1 MAGDVVVRRM
11 RLLSLVG
18 LIGLLMAGLAQ
29 PASAHRTPL
38 VVEVLPDQASIAP
51 DGGSMSFYITTTCD
65 RSWTIVEA
73 RVSAVQP
80 QASGEGSFTPNCG
93 RIPYNV
99 GVTVPALSGTFQTG
113 EAQVSA
119 VLVVKQGRTKRD
131 QDSAVLRVRPS
142 VGVQLADEG
151 VLEDGGDALRIDV
164 TVTCP
169 RISIG
174 RGGYVNVYQNPA
186 VGSGTFGPTP
196 CDGLPHT
203 LPVRVETSQGTF
215 QVGSAEAF
223 ASASIEEGGDI
234 ISGSVFQTIQ
244 IVRSG

>member
-80 QASGEGSFTPNCG
+80 LASGEGSFTPICG

-99 GVTVPALSGTFQTG
+99 GVTVPALNGRFQTG

-119 VLVVKQGRTKRD
+119 LLVVKQGRTKRAE
-131 QDSAVLRVRPS
+131 DSADLRVRPS
-142 VGVQLADEG
+142 VGVRLADEA
-151 VLEDGGDALRIDV
+151 VLDDGGEAVRIEV

-169 RISIG
+169 PSSIG
-174 RGGYVNVYQNPA
+174 RGGGVTIYQNPA
-186 VGSGTFGPTP
+186 AGSGSFGATP
-196 CDGLPHT
+196 CDWLPHT
-203 LPVRVETSQGTF
+203 VSARVEASQGSF
-215 QVGSAEAF
+215 QVGSAEGF
-223 ASASIEEGGDI
+223 ASAAVEEGGDI
-234 ISGSVFQTIQ
+234 FWGSDDFVPVQ
-244 IVRSG
+244 ITRG

>member
-1 MAGDVVVRRM
+1 VAGDLVVRRI

-18 LIGLLMAGLAQ
+18 LVGLLMAGLAP

-80 QASGEGSFTPNCG
+80 QASGEGSFTPICG

-99 GVTVPALSGTFQTG
+99 GVTVPALTGTFQTG

-142 VGVQLADEG
+142 VGVQLADQG
-151 VLEDGGDALRIDV
+151 VLETGGGAFRIDV

-169 RISIG
+169 RFSVPL
-174 RGGYVNVYQNPA
+174 GGQVNVYQNPA
-186 VGSGTFGPTP
+186 AGSGTFGPTP

-203 LPVRVETSQGTF
+203 LSVRVVASQGSF
-215 QVGSAEAF
+215 QVGNAEAF
-223 ASASIEEGGDI
+223 ADASVEEGGDI
-234 ISGSVFQTIQ
+234 FTGGDFQAIQ
-244 IVRSG
+244 ITQA